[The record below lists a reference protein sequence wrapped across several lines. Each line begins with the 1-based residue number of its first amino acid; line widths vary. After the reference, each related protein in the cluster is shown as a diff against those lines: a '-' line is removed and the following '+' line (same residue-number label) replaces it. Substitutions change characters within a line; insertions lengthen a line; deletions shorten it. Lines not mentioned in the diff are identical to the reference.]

1 MSDAGANINLVRLSV
16 CVLAYNDE
24 AILAR
29 CLGVLDFADE
39 VVVVVDAKTTD
50 GTEKIAREMATAVS
64 VHGYVGDVEQKRHA
78 IGLAQNEWVLLLD
91 SDEVVSA
98 GLADRIAAFLANPG
112 EMAGAEVNRLTFHL
126 GRWIRHGDF
135 YPDWKL
141 RLFRKHAANVVGL
154 NPHGRV
160 EVAGGTAR
168 LDGDLE
174 HFSYRDISDQLERIQ
189 RFSTDGAAALHA
201 DGRKFRMWDLCL
213 RPPLRF
219 LRSYLLKRGFLD
231 GTAGFF
237 IAVATGFHVFLK
249 YAKLW
254 EAERRDRTSG
264 P

>member
-1 MSDAGANINLVRLSV
+1 
-16 CVLAYNDE
+16 
-24 AILAR
+24 
-29 CLGVLDFADE
+29 
-39 VVVVVDAKTTD
+39 
-50 GTEKIAREMATAVS
+50 
-64 VHGYVGDVEQKRHA
+64 
-78 IGLAQNEWVLLLD
+78 
-91 SDEVVSA
+91 
-98 GLADRIAAFLANPG
+98 
-112 EMAGAEVNRLTFHL
+112 
-126 GRWIRHGDF
+126 
-135 YPDWKL
+135 
-141 RLFRKHAANVVGL
+141 LFRKHAANVVGL

-174 HFSYRDISDQLERIQ
+174 HFSYRDIFDQLERIQ